1 MATLKEILFCEYVDK
16 GLNVIVEEMKK
27 KYDQKKGRRF
37 NYDNITYEV
46 SRSRVVDENIQFEIS
61 SKIPQD
67 ELKDH
72 KDMKG
77 YFTEIKKLASR
88 FKKKPASIEM
98 ENIVLGTKKN
108 AEKERDY
115 VKLLY
120 SYPLNDLYSDKEIS
134 ERIKEMG
141 QQTKGEKP
149 TSEGRN
155 ALTPQGNLA
164 LHLVQKSTQ
173 GFACQSIEDL
183 IGANKQARTKKK
195 WLNINESISLL
206 PRTIIAVIGTCH
218 HYFRSFTFFWQ
229 VENGASSLSSHTR
242 NS

>member
-1 MATLKEILFCEYVDK
+1 MATLKQILFRKYADK

-46 SRSRVVDENIQFEIS
+46 SRGGVFDENMQFEIS

-77 YFTEIKKLASR
+77 YFSEIKKLASK
-88 FKKKPASIEM
+88 FENKPVSIEM

-108 AEKERDY
+108 NEKERDY

-134 ERIKEMG
+134 KKIKEVN
-141 QQTKGEKP
+141 QQTEGKKP
-149 TSEGRN
+149 TSEGR
-155 ALTPQGNLA
+155 AMLTRQGNLA
-164 LHLVQKSTQ
+164 LQLVQESTQ
-173 GFACQSIEDL
+173 SFARQNIEDL
-183 IGANKQARTKKK
+183 ISANKQARTK
-195 WLNINESISLL
+195 
-206 PRTIIAVIGTCH
+206 
-218 HYFRSFTFFWQ
+218 RS
-229 VENGASSLSSHTR
+229 G
-242 NS
+242 